1 MTTTTPTTPKIGDKM
16 PDGTIYAGVSS
27 KTGNKLFVI
36 DPDKELAAAPP
47 AGTLMTFND
56 TQEALRN
63 LAEHGHH
70 FRLPTKEE
78 ILTGQ
83 FNKRADERTPEWTDG
98 KTLGESLDKGITY
111 TGRPVLIPTRP
122 PKA

>member
-1 MTTTTPTTPKIGDKM
+1 MTQTPTDPKIGDKL

-27 KTGNKLFVI
+27 KTGDQLFVI
-36 DPDKELAAAPP
+36 DPDKVGGDPR

-83 FNKRADERTPEWTDG
+83 FNKRADERTPEWTSG
-98 KTLGESLDKGITY
+98 KTMGEILDEGKTY
-111 TGRPVLIPTRP
+111 TGKPVLIPTRP